1 MEKVS
6 SFIVLSLAKKF
17 AFLNI
22 LSATIIYFQADVTNT
37 GTGINEQPID
47 MLFSN
52 YDFIIVGGGSAG
64 KNNIYYT
71 DLIKLLYIT
80 RFVHP

>member
-6 SFIVLSLAKKF
+6 AYIVSSLAKKF

-22 LSATIIYFQADVTNT
+22 LSATIIYFRGDVTNT
-37 GTGINEQPID
+37 GPGINDKPID
-47 MLFSN
+47 MLLSR

-71 DLIKLLYIT
+71 YLITLLYIT
-80 RFVHP
+80 RFVHQ